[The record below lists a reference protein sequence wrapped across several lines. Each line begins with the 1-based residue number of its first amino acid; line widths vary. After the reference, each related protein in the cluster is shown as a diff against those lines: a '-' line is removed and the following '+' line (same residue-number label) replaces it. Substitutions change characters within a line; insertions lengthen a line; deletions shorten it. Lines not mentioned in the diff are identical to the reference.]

1 MAFDPP
7 RDTRPG
13 HGFKPGAT
21 RCRASSRRA
30 TPGHIALTPPLKQVP
45 PMADLVL
52 WGAFIAA
59 GLSLLVELSPDD
71 PHY

>member
-1 MAFDPP
+1 MAE
-7 RDTRPG
+7 
-13 HGFKPGAT
+13 
-21 RCRASSRRA
+21 
-30 TPGHIALTPPLKQVP
+30 
-45 PMADLVL
+45 LVL